1 MIRRTYAIWLFPVL
15 VAALAIVFQGL
26 GLVEALRY
34 ERADILNGQWWLFVT
49 GNLVHLGWSHLAL
62 NLAGLAM
69 VWWFYYDEFSLPQWL
84 FVFFVSALF
93 VTGGLFLLNPEL
105 IWYVGLSGL
114 LHGLFVAGG
123 IQLIG
128 RDTRFAIIL
137 LMLFV
142 AKLSYEQLF
151 GSLPATTHMSGGPV
165 VVDAHLYGAIGGA
178 VSALMIRGRALL
190 GAVLPKTDK
199 RSQLNGTK

>member
-1 MIRRTYAIWLFPVL
+1 MIRRTYAIWALPVIIGIVSALFQWLDLDV
-15 VAALAIVFQGL
+15 
-26 GLVEALRY
+26 ALRY
-34 ERADILNGQWWLFVT
+34 DRADILNGAWWQFLT
-49 GNLVHLGWSHLAL
+49 GNLVHLGWGHWGL

-84 FVFFVSALF
+84 LLFVLSGLF

-114 LHGLFVAGG
+114 LHGLFIAGG

-128 RDTRFAIIL
+128 RDTRFALIL
-137 LMLFV
+137 LALFAV
-142 AKLSYEQLF
+142 KLSYEQLV
-151 GSLPATTHMSGGPV
+151 GSMPGTSDMSGGPV

-178 VSALMIRGRALL
+178 FGALLIRGWNLATRS
-190 GAVLPKTDK
+190 GKQDK
-199 RSQLNGTK
+199 